1 MKRRG
6 SPRIANSKQKKQT
19 RCAEALMDSPA
30 GRLGFVL
37 ELIAGQVCAFLLTEE
52 ILYLFEVCS
61 SGLSEDFI
69 DKLALKALDQFA
81 DENKTHVGRQ
91 CDCDWMRSIHFE
103 RYCLEK
109 CPRTGPFT
117 VNRAMPSLTAPN
129 GALALWS
136 ALALAKRA
144 MLPLFSVKNWHT
156 TGALLP
162 VVCLLTEDGEKLC
175 SELAVKKAMNR
186 VCKKAGDRFVYK
198 YSTQQP
204 KDDKKR
210 PDLIYDHW
218 DSIEGPK
225 CAYCDAF
232 IDRQRVDPRQFTQP
246 NLRIPLMRVNCRRLY
261 QPLKAAMEK
270 ELQFVRYIPQPKFS
284 TTYKGLIA
292 GISPSGVFCG
302 FYIASEFWPYDR
314 FLREIT

>member
-19 RCAEALMDSPA
+19 SCAEALMDSPA
-30 GRLGFVL
+30 GRLGFIL
-37 ELIAGQVCAFLLTEE
+37 ELEAGQSV
-52 ILYLFEVCS
+52 
-61 SGLSEDFI
+61 GLSKDFI

-103 RYCLEK
+103 RSCLEK

-117 VNRAMPSLTAPN
+117 VNRSMPSLTAPN
-129 GALALWS
+129 SALALWS

-144 MLPLFSVKNWHT
+144 MLPLFCGNNWHT

-162 VVCLLTEDGEKLC
+162 VVCLLTEDKEKLC

-198 YSTQQP
+198 YS
-204 KDDKKR
+204 KRIKKHMIKTTSHTSTGTVSR
-210 PDLIYDHW
+210 AQNVRTVTIVQ
-218 DSIEGPK
+218 E
-225 CAYCDAF
+225 
-232 IDRQRVDPRQFTQP
+232 
-246 NLRIPLMRVNCRRLY
+246 
-261 QPLKAAMEK
+261 KAD
-270 ELQFVRYIPQPKFS
+270 V
-284 TTYKGLIA
+284 
-292 GISPSGVFCG
+292 
-302 FYIASEFWPYDR
+302 
-314 FLREIT
+314 